1 MSDDSHCR
9 KHESFATLFLISR
22 SKPAHLKLSID
33 LSYET
38 PAEWADQAIANFDAF
53 LQDHANCERKAS
65 AMAMSFI
72 AKCPDKVEIIPEL
85 IETAQEE
92 LEHFKLVYDLMD
104 KRKVQLRKDMDQDI
118 YMKKLIDAC
127 RSSPEERL
135 MDRMLIA
142 SIVECRGAERFKLV
156 ADALTDPEL
165 KQFYKTLWISEAK
178 HGNLFVKMALL
189 YWPEN
194 EVFPRLDELNTIEGQ
209 IISQMEWRPALH

>member
-1 MSDDSHCR
+1 M
-9 KHESFATLFLISR
+9 
-22 SKPAHLKLSID
+22 KLSIT
-33 LSYET
+33 LSYTT
-38 PAEWADQAIANFDAF
+38 PELWAQQAVADFDTF

-72 AKCPDKVEIIPEL
+72 AKCPDKTEIIPEL

-92 LEHFKLVYDLMD
+92 LEHFKLVYDLME
-104 KRKVQLRKDMDQDI
+104 KRGVQLRKDMDQDL
-118 YMKKLIDAC
+118 YMKQLIDVC

-156 ADALTDPEL
+156 SEALTDPEL
-165 KQFYKTLWISEAK
+165 QRFYKMLWISEAK

-194 EVFPRLDELNTIEGQ
+194 EVYTRLEELNVAEGT
-209 IISQMEWRPALH
+209 IISNLKWRPALH